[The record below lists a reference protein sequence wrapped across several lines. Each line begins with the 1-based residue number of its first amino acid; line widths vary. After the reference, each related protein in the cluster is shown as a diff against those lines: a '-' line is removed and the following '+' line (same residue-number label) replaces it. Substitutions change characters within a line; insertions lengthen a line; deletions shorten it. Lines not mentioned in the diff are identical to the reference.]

1 MKNKKIL
8 IILFFA
14 IAIICLFS
22 TKSNANLTLNN
33 LEFET
38 QINTDGSMDV
48 TEKWDIHISETNTLF
63 KTFKIDKSKYSAIS
77 NVSVVETTNGRER
90 EFLKI
95 NQEMYHVTEGCYYAL
110 INSSNMFEIA
120 WGVEL
125 DDSSATRQYKI
136 SYTVEDA
143 VALHNDYAELYWQ
156 FIGEDFEIDAKNI
169 TGVIK
174 LPYQASSKEDIKVW
188 GHTKYLNGEIYVTDL
203 DTIKFTVNQYSN
215 SNFVE
220 IRALIPKDMISYSG
234 RTYSNDIL
242 ESVISE
248 ETSWANEANARR
260 KRVENNKKIIE
271 AIAIIVSVILL
282 VIAYKN
288 YRKLRNM
295 KQKYKPT
302 TELKYYRE
310 LPYESST
317 PAEALFVKSVGN
329 TRFFLNSFSANILD
343 LCLKKYLTLELKGK
357 EKYQGNNIVIINLLD
372 KDISS
377 LKEDQQLTIKFLKE
391 IAKDKNSIDT
401 KEISKYVSKH
411 PSILDKYDKKFQEN
425 IKLSEEK
432 QENYDDKA
440 YKESQSN
447 IAIGVM
453 CLLFG
458 IFGLIMIASI
468 LQEKALL
475 SACLFG
481 IALISNAI
489 ISFVKYAKTNILT
502 QKGIDEKEQW
512 DGLERYMKD
521 FSLLK
526 EKDIPS
532 LAVWEKFLVFAT
544 AFGISKKVINQL
556 KVVYP
561 EFNDADFITTYAY
574 INIMSNVDIGS
585 SINSSIM
592 SAAASSGSGAGGG
605 FSGGGGGGRRTAAV
619 AEVARNKKYIK
630 IKEHN

>member
-1 MKNKKIL
+1 MKNRKML

-120 WGVEL
+120 WGVRL

-215 SNFVE
+215 SNYVE

-343 LCLKKYLTLELKGK
+343 LCLKKYLTLELKEK

-453 CLLFG
+453 CLIFG

-544 AFGISKKVINQL
+544 AFGISKKVIDQL

-561 EFNDADFITTYAY
+561 EFNNPDFITTYAY